1 MTAQLHEIHPGEILR
16 EEFMAPLGLS
26 EAELALALGGP
37 GTELSAL
44 IAETGP
50 VTQVLAQSLAVYFK
64 ISVQFWLNLQAAY
77 DAGMRANGGRQ

>member
-1 MTAQLHEIHPGEILR
+1 MSAQPHEIHPGEILR

-26 EAELALALGGP
+26 EAELALALGTP
-37 GTELSAL
+37 DAELSAL

-50 VTQVLAQSLAVYFK
+50 ITQNLALSLAAYFK

-77 DAGMRANGGRQ
+77 DAGMRADGGRQ